1 MFTGIDKMVIIASV
15 LVAIGSSF
23 MFFSIL
29 RANKIL
35 KIVPEEFK
43 KRWLFVT
50 YLMIFFLLGYV
61 FFIYVLLSKFQFP
74 IEIITSAV
82 FFGGAIYVFT
92 IINISN
98 TTINTI
104 RAKEKAIQEAKD
116 RLEVEVER
124 RTSQLRDVNEQLRN
138 ELFERECAEKKL
150 KEVAELLRQKNQ
162 ELQEFVYIASHD
174 LQEPLRKVM
183 AFSDRLKSRYSDII
197 DEKGLD
203 YMKRM
208 HNATRR
214 MQAFINDLLTYSR
227 LTTKARPFEHI
238 DLNRI
243 LSEVISDLE
252 VKIQETGGRVE
263 AEGLVTIE
271 ADPLQMRQLFQN
283 LVGNALKFRKNSEP
297 PVVKIRGEFV
307 NMEDKSSERL
317 YKITIHDNGI
327 GFDERYTDKIFGVFQ
342 RLHGRNEYEGSGI
355 GLSICKKIVERHR
368 GSITA
373 KSMLGM
379 GSTFIIVLPE
389 RQTKTDGNH
398 DEKAGCSEHG

>member
-1 MFTGIDKMVIIASV
+1 MSVFSSILVII
-15 LVAIGSSF
+15 GSIF

-29 RANKIL
+29 RANRIL
-35 KIVPEEFK
+35 GIVPMEFK
-43 KRWLFVT
+43 RKWLFVI
-50 YLMIFFLLGYV
+50 YLMVFFLFGYV
-61 FFIYVLLSKFQFP
+61 FFVYVLLGKFQFP
-74 IEIITSAV
+74 IELITSAV

-92 IINISN
+92 VINISN

-124 RTSQLRDVNEQLRN
+124 RTFQLRDVNEQLRN

-150 KEVAELLRQKNQ
+150 KETAELLRQKNQ

-183 AFSDRLKSRYSDII
+183 AFSDRLKSLYSDII

-203 YMKRM
+203 YMERM
-208 HNATRR
+208 HNASRR

-227 LTTKARPFEHI
+227 LTTKAQPFEHV
-238 DLNRI
+238 DLNQV
-243 LSEVISDLE
+243 LKEVINDLE
-252 VKIQETGGRVE
+252 VKIQETGARIE
-263 AEGLVTIE
+263 AEELAAIE
-271 ADPLQMRQLFQN
+271 ADSLQMRQLFQN
-283 LVGNALKFRKNSEP
+283 LIGNALKFRKKSEP

-307 NMEDKSSERL
+307 NMENKSSQKL

-373 KSMLGM
+373 RSMLGR

-398 DEKAGCSEHG
+398 DAKAGCSEHG